1 MPKTNSVSVAK
12 ALVSTKAVV
21 ATKAANTLRNLIR
34 IAADC
39 SHQQAK
45 MELRRESLK
54 SNLAKGFRA
63 YCGKGWEAADKDSV
77 QGKKRDAMIKELYLK
92 TKEKGKAE
100 YDAARKLIYDTK
112 AFARDGYKPKASKS
126 KGKGNKGRKPG
137 EKDSFNVFFEKQ
149 IRPILVRYYTDANTT
164 DRDESAME
172 HIRFA
177 CAVYKLDISKEMAM
191 APKAEAKDKKPKTK

>member
-21 ATKAANTLRNLIR
+21 ATKAANTLRNLLR
-34 IAADC
+34 LTVNNSDAM
-39 SHQQAK
+39 AK
-45 MELRRESLK
+45 VLAQGESLK
-54 SNLAKGFRA
+54 CQLAKGFRD
-63 YCGKGWEAADKDSV
+63 YCGIGWEAADKDSV
-77 QGKKRDAMIKELYLK
+77 QGKKRDAMVKELY
-92 TKEKGKAE
+92 TMAKEKGDSA
-100 YDAARKLIYDTK
+100 YNAARKMLNDTK
-112 AFARDGYKPKASKS
+112 AFARDGYKPKLKA

-172 HIRFA
+172 NVRFA